1 MDTGE
6 KRPSA
11 VPADDNGDEL
21 WPGGPQFLWQ
31 PGTFRLGTD
40 SVLLADFAGA
50 ERARTILDL
59 GCGGGVLLILLAL
72 RSPRAR
78 LEGIEISPEAAAL
91 CERNVALNGLRDRC
105 RVTAGDLREHRTLY
119 EAGSWDLVVSNPPYF
134 PVDSGYAAPEAGRA
148 AARSE
153 GSCSLADL
161 CAAARYLTRWGGRF
175 ALVHRPERMSQ
186 VLCTMS
192 EAGLEPKRLRM
203 IQYKANSAPSLFL
216 AEGRRGGKP
225 GLEVLPPLILSEAD
239 GSDSREIR
247 RIYHREPGREA
258 R

>member
-6 KRPSA
+6 NCRPA
-11 VPADDNGDEL
+11 PPAADGADEL
-21 WPGGPQFLWQ
+21 WPGGPRFCTA
-31 PGTFRLGTD
+31 PGIFKLGTD

-50 ERARTILDL
+50 DRARTILDL
-59 GCGGGVLLILLAL
+59 GCGGGVLLVLLAL
-72 RSPRAR
+72 RAPRAR

-91 CERNVALNGLRDRC
+91 CEKNLSLNGLTDRC
-105 RVTAGDLREHRTLY
+105 RVTAGDLREHRKLY
-119 EAGSWDLVVSNPPYF
+119 AAGSWDLVVSNPPYF
-134 PVDSGYAAPEAGRA
+134 PVGSGYMAPDERRA

-153 GSCSLADL
+153 GSCTLADL
-161 CAAARYLTRWGGRF
+161 CAAARYLTRWGGLF

-186 VLCTMS
+186 VLRAMS

-203 IQYKANSAPSLFL
+203 IQYKTDSAPNLFL

-225 GLEVLPPLILSEAD
+225 GLEVLPPLILAEAD
-239 GSDSREIR
+239 GSDSGEIR
-247 RIYHREPGREA
+247 RIYHRGTGRLA